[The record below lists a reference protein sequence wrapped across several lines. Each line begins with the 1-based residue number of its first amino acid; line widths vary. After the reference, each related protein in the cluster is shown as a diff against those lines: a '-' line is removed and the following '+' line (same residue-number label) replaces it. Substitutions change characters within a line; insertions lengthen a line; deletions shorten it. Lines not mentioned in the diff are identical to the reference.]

1 MFYVHKLNSLWTSFA
16 PVFVDSFARLTCKN
30 VQPSSRI
37 CPTFKI
43 SVKIGGLPPPRP
55 VHSWPHPKLI
65 FPHLPGECRY
75 QAESSCIGWRGGLS
89 LSNLV
94 SSVNGWNKTM
104 WKKLLNK
111 VSFLFLYDFY
121 VNKPSFGVTFHIKM
135 KVKLTTQRSM
145 YWEGG
150 PPFLVLG
157 PAGAVQIGK
166 GTLVLP

>member
-1 MFYVHKLNSLWTSFA
+1 MNHLIHGRIGTNFFWKLRDINCDLPPVDQILLKFRSVSDAKLRYSMFYVHKLNSLWTSFS
-16 PVFVDSFARLTCKN
+16 PVFVDSFAPLTCKN
-30 VQPSSRI
+30 AQPSSRI

-55 VHSWPHPKLI
+55 VHPWPHPKLI

-94 SSVNGWNKTM
+94 SSVNGWNKIM
-104 WKKLLNK
+104 WKQLLNE

-121 VNKPSFGVTFHIKM
+121 VNKP
-135 KVKLTTQRSM
+135 
-145 YWEGG
+145 
-150 PPFLVLG
+150 
-157 PAGAVQIGK
+157 
-166 GTLVLP
+166 